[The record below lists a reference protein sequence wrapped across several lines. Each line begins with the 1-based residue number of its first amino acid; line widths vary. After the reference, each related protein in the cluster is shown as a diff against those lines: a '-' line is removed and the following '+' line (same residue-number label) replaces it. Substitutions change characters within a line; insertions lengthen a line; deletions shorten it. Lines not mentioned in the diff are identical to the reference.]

1 MSSSE
6 VIKFLRRKT
15 ITGFDEPISY
25 LGAEQRFVGPLRNS
39 NNNNLEE
46 QFLIGSDCYT
56 ESYIDPD
63 TGDTIIKKEYHT
75 NNAVN
80 PVNYYYIQTWI
91 YANSH
96 INMDYYFEGSALRLP
111 YDPSVVVFGDPSDP
125 EYSDPN
131 TLYGLDT
138 GVFANEGEQL
148 TIFPKSLAVSRKDE
162 LHFIQSYGSDILV
175 STKIT
180 GEKYKSDGITKVIVE
195 TITNNL

>member
-80 PVNYYYIQTWI
+80 PVNYYYIQTF
-91 YANSH
+91 NT
-96 INMDYYFEGSALRLP
+96 P
-111 YDPSVVVFGDPSDP
+111 YQ
-125 EYSDPN
+125 N
-131 TLYGLDT
+131 
-138 GVFANEGEQL
+138 
-148 TIFPKSLAVSRKDE
+148 
-162 LHFIQSYGSDILV
+162 
-175 STKIT
+175 
-180 GEKYKSDGITKVIVE
+180 
-195 TITNNL
+195 